1 MRTNQWMGGALCAVL
16 CVSGVG
22 AGCAGVYELPP
33 PPAEGQRETISLIPG
48 EEERVKEQNYLQARA
63 AVLKT
68 YQFLSAKRFKESLA
82 LMSTATQGLLTSTS
96 PQKGAS
102 NPAVITLSEGK
113 MVLPSGQ
120 TLTFDPAA
128 FILAPDISDMKDT
141 LEGQTEQE
149 TARRKE
155 LFAMQPDG
163 TARRIVVINEG
174 GRWVI
179 HRTKAPGGAQ

>member
-1 MRTNQWMGGALCAVL
+1 MRTRQTIARALCVATCAAAL
-16 CVSGVG
+16 S

-33 PPAEGQRETISLIPG
+33 PPPEGQRENISLIPG

-63 AVLKT
+63 TVLKA
-68 YQFLSAKRFKESLA
+68 YQFLSAKRFKESLG
-82 LMSTATQGLLTSTS
+82 LMSTATQALLKSTS
-96 PQKGAS
+96 PKKGAT
-102 NPAVITLSEGK
+102 NPAVSTLSEGK
-113 MVLPSGQ
+113 MLLPSGQ

-141 LEGQTEQE
+141 LEGQSEQE

-155 LFAMQPDG
+155 IFAVQPDG
-163 TARRIVVINEG
+163 SARRIVVIKEG

-179 HRTKAPGGAQ
+179 HRTKAPGDAQ

>member
-1 MRTNQWMGGALCAVL
+1 MRMNKGLRRMCVL
-16 CVSGVG
+16 MCLSVVG

-33 PPAEGQRETISLIPG
+33 PPAEDKRETISLIPG

-68 YQFLSAKRFKESLA
+68 YQFLSAKRFKESLS
-82 LMSTATQGLLTSTS
+82 LMSTGTQGLLKSTS
-96 PQKGAS
+96 PQKSAT

-113 MVLPSGQ
+113 MVLPNGR
-120 TLTFDPAA
+120 TITFDPVD
-128 FILAPDISDMKDT
+128 FLLATDISDMKDT
-141 LEGQTEQE
+141 LEGQKEQE

-155 LFAMQPDG
+155 LFATQPDG
-163 TARRIVVINEG
+163 STRRIVVIKEG

-179 HRTKAPGGAQ
+179 HRTNSSGGNQ